1 MIEKKSVLDNVVSLA
16 RYSDDERH
24 RYTLTRVW
32 NKNLPKVSFIG
43 LNPST
48 ATELK
53 NDPTVTRMI
62 NFAKKWNYGSAT
74 ILNLFAFRAT
84 FPEDLKKS
92 SDPIGK
98 ENDFWIKQEIT
109 SSSKIIAAWGNHG
122 KFLNRS
128 SEVLRYLREFYHFGL
143 TKQNEPRHV
152 LYLSSEAK
160 LFSN

>member
-1 MIEKKSVLDNVVSLA
+1 MIEKKNVQEGVLSA
-16 RYSDDERH
+16 AKYSDDEKH

-32 NKNLPKVSFIG
+32 DSNLPKVSFIG

-62 NFAKKWNYGSAT
+62 NFSKKWGFGSAT
-74 ILNLFAFRAT
+74 VLNLFAFRAT

-92 SDPIGK
+92 LEPIGK
-98 ENDFWIKQEIT
+98 ENDFWIKKEI
-109 SSSKIIAAWGNHG
+109 SESDKVIAAWGNHG

-128 SEVLRYLREFYHFGL
+128 EEVLKYLKHFGHFGM

-160 LFSN
+160 LFAN